1 MAKKKQQKQ
10 NFAFWIIL
18 AVIVAGGIWYYY
30 TAPKAVET
38 PVAKEG
44 IKEGDLVAIN
54 YVLAMSD
61 GRVIDTNS
69 PELAEQ
75 NNITSFSKGPFR
87 FIVGQS
93 GKIKGFDNAIL
104 GASLGDNLT
113 KVIEPTEPVIK
124 IVVNKTRQISRNMP
138 LPRFQTFTPTA
149 YVKYFNKTAVIGDTA
164 SNPYFPW
171 AYKVVNVS
179 ENNHIVCDPIVVE
192 GKSYKLP
199 SLEWNSSLLATSY
212 NDLVFRHNPKEGQ
225 LINTEFGEATVA
237 IGVGK
242 LNITYKAPI
251 GRVVNYSVL
260 LEEGGEIALPQRF
273 KITDANDLQ
282 FEMTRIDHLAQET
295 LVLAAEIL
303 EWTPDVKEVKEPL
316 KAKVNAVAR

>member
-1 MAKKKQQKQ
+1 MAKKPKQKKSML
-10 NFAFWIIL
+10 FWIIL
-18 AVIVAGGIWYYY
+18 IVIVAGGLWYYY
-30 TAPKAVET
+30 NTPKAVET

-44 IKEGDLVAIN
+44 IKGGDLVAIN
-54 YVLAMSD
+54 YVLSMSD
-61 GRVIDTNS
+61 GRVIDTNN
-69 PELAEQ
+69 PELAVQ
-75 NNITSFSKGPFR
+75 NNISSFSKGPFR

-93 GKIKGFDNAIL
+93 GKIKGFDNSLL
-104 GASLGDNLT
+104 GAELGDNIT

-149 YVKYFNKTAVIGDTA
+149 YVKYFNKTPVIGDTA

-171 AYKVVNVS
+171 DYKVVNVS

-199 SLEWNSSLLATSY
+199 SLEWNSSLLAVSY

-225 LINTEFGEATVA
+225 LIHTEFGEATVA

-251 GRVVNYSVL
+251 GQVVNYSVL
-260 LEEGGEIALPQRF
+260 FEEGGEIALPQRF

-295 LVLAAEIL
+295 LVLTGQLL
-303 EWTPDVKEVKEPL
+303 EWIKDVKEVKAPL
-316 KAKVNAVAR
+316 KTKVSTSA